1 MWVATQETSAILDP
15 DGGKM
20 RKDATS
26 RELSTRSDDVKYYP
40 SSTSPLSK
48 KKLTR
53 PMASSLVGSRGNGR
67 SGSLNV
73 ISV

>member
-26 RELSTRSDDVKYYP
+26 RELSTRSDDVKYI
-40 SSTSPLSK
+40 TLHQLPLFLK
-48 KKLTR
+48 KNSQGRWL
-53 PMASSLVGSRGNGR
+53 LV
-67 SGSLNV
+67 
-73 ISV
+73 